1 MTLDRRAALAALG
14 GALLGTTG
22 IKAAPRGRGDRDV
35 TRFVSFRRPDGTPSF
50 GRQNGETIVE
60 LATDATPSL
69 KAALTDGSLVGLT
82 DGVSFAAA
90 DVVLLPVIPDPAKI
104 LCVGLNYAEH
114 VKETGREQKA
124 HPAIFVRYADS
135 LIADGQPMVK
145 PAVTTRFDYEG
156 ELAVIIGKP
165 CHKVA
170 AADAMAYV
178 AGYACF
184 NDGSARDWQR
194 HNIQFTPGKTFPGT
208 GGFGPALVTPDAIED
223 LGALR
228 VQTRLNGE
236 LVQDQPVSDMIWDI
250 PTVIEYIS
258 AFTPLAPG
266 DVIATGT
273 PGGVGDK
280 RTPPL
285 YMNAGDK
292 VEVTIGTIGTLTN
305 RIIDE
310 Q

>member
-1 MTLDRRAALAALG
+1 MRY
-14 GALLGTTG
+14 
-22 IKAAPRGRGDRDV
+22 
-35 TRFVSFRRPDGTPSF
+35 VSFRRPDGTASF
-50 GRQNGETIVE
+50 GRIDGETIVE
-60 LATDATPSL
+60 LAGEAVPSL
-69 KAALTDGSLVGLT
+69 KAALTDGSLATLA
-82 DGVSFAAA
+82 DGATFAVA
-90 DVVLLPVIPDPAKI
+90 DVVPLPVIPDPAKI

-135 LIADGQPMVK
+135 LVADGQPMVK
-145 PAVTTRFDYEG
+145 PTVTERFDYEG
-156 ELAVIIGKP
+156 ELAVVIGKP
-165 CHKVA
+165 CHKVT

-178 AGYACF
+178 AGYSAF

-194 HNIQFTPGKTFPGT
+194 HNIQFTPGKTFPST
-208 GGFGPALVTPDAIED
+208 GGFGPALVTADEIDD

-236 LVQDQPVSDMIWDI
+236 LVQDQAIADMIWDI
-250 PTVIEYIS
+250 PTVIAYIS

-292 VEVTIGTIGTLTN
+292 VEVSIGTIGTLTN

-310 Q
+310 A

>member
-1 MTLDRRAALAALG
+1 MRY
-14 GALLGTTG
+14 
-22 IKAAPRGRGDRDV
+22 
-35 TRFVSFRRPDGTPSF
+35 VSFRRPDGTPSF
-50 GRQNGETIVE
+50 GRLDGDAIVE
-60 LATDATPSL
+60 LTGAPSL
-69 KAALTDGSLVGLT
+69 KAALATGNLASLTEGERHNRN
-82 DGVSFAAA
+82 DI
-90 DVVLLPVIPDPAKI
+90 VLLPVIPDPAKI

-114 VKETGREQKA
+114 VKETGREQKE

-135 LIADGQPMVK
+135 LVADGQPMVK
-145 PAVTTRFDYEG
+145 PSVTTRFDYEG

-165 CHKVA
+165 AHKVA
-170 AADAMAYV
+170 RADAMAHV

-194 HNIQFTPGKTFPGT
+194 HNIQFTPGKTFPAT
-208 GGFGPALVTPDAIED
+208 GGFGPALVTPDEAGD
-223 LGALR
+223 LNAQR

-236 LVQDQPVSDMIWDI
+236 LVQDQPISDMIWDI
-250 PTVIEYIS
+250 ATVIEYIS

-280 RTPPL
+280 RQPPL
-285 YMNAGDK
+285 YMKAGDK
-292 VEVTIGTIGTLTN
+292 VEISIGVIGTLTN

>member
-1 MTLDRRAALAALG
+1 MRY
-14 GALLGTTG
+14 
-22 IKAAPRGRGDRDV
+22 
-35 TRFVSFRRPDGTPSF
+35 VSFRRPDGNPSF
-50 GRQNGETIVE
+50 GRVDGDTIVE
-60 LATDATPSL
+60 LATEATSSL
-69 KAALTDGSLVGLT
+69 KAALADGSLSTLA
-82 DGVSFAAA
+82 DGPTYAAA
-90 DVVLLPVIPDPAKI
+90 DVVALPVIPDPAKI

-114 VKETGREQKA
+114 VKETGREQKE

-135 LIADGQPMVK
+135 LIAHGQPMVK

-156 ELAVIIGKP
+156 ELAVVIGKP
-165 CHKVA
+165 CHKVV
-170 AADAMAYV
+170 AADAWSYI
-178 AGYACF
+178 AGYAPF
-184 NDGSARDWQR
+184 NDGTARDWQR

-208 GGFGPALVTPDAIED
+208 GGFGPALVTPDEIAD
-223 LGALR
+223 LSALR

-236 LVQDQPVSDMIWDI
+236 LVQDQAIGDMIWDI
-250 PTVIEYIS
+250 PTVIEYVS

-285 YMNAGDK
+285 YMHAGDT
-292 VEVTIGTIGTLTN
+292 VEISIGAIGTLTN

>member
-1 MTLDRRAALAALG
+1 MRY
-14 GALLGTTG
+14 
-22 IKAAPRGRGDRDV
+22 
-35 TRFVSFRRPDGTPSF
+35 VSFRRPDGTASF
-50 GRQNGETIVE
+50 GRLNGETIVE
-60 LATDATPSL
+60 LASDAVPSL
-69 KAALTDGSLVGLT
+69 KAALTDGSLAMLA
-82 DGVSFAAA
+82 DGASFAVA
-90 DVVLLPVIPDPAKI
+90 DVVPLPVIPDPAKI

-145 PAVTTRFDYEG
+145 PTVTERFDYEG
-156 ELAVIIGKP
+156 ELAIVIGKP
-165 CHKVA
+165 CHKVV

-208 GGFGPALVTPDAIED
+208 GGFGPALVTADEIGD

-236 LVQDQPVSDMIWDI
+236 LVQDQAVSDMIWDI

-292 VEVTIGTIGTLTN
+292 VEVSIGTIGTLTN

-310 Q
+310 A

>member
-1 MTLDRRAALAALG
+1 MRY
-14 GALLGTTG
+14 
-22 IKAAPRGRGDRDV
+22 
-35 TRFVSFRRPDGTPSF
+35 VSFRRPDGTPRF
-50 GRQNGETIVE
+50 GRLDGDAIVE
-60 LATDATPSL
+60 LTGAPSL
-69 KAALTDGSLVGLT
+69 KAALASGNLASLTEGAGYNRN
-82 DGVSFAAA
+82 DI
-90 DVVLLPVIPDPAKI
+90 VLLPVIPEPAKI

-114 VKETGREQKA
+114 VKETGREQKE
-124 HPAIFVRYADS
+124 HPAIFTRYADS
-135 LIADGQPMVK
+135 LVADGQPMVK

-165 CHKVA
+165 AHKVA
-170 AADAMAYV
+170 RADAMAHI

-208 GGFGPALVTPDAIED
+208 GGFGPALVTPDEAGD
-223 LGALR
+223 LGAQR

-236 LVQDQPVSDMIWDI
+236 LVQDQPISDMIWDI
-250 PTVIEYIS
+250 ATVIQYIS

-280 RTPPL
+280 RQPPL
-285 YMNAGDK
+285 YMKAGDK
-292 VEVTIGTIGTLTN
+292 VEISIGIIGTLTN

>member
-1 MTLDRRAALAALG
+1 MRY
-14 GALLGTTG
+14 
-22 IKAAPRGRGDRDV
+22 
-35 TRFVSFRRPDGTPSF
+35 VSFRRPDGTPSF
-50 GRQNGETIVE
+50 GRLDGDAIVE
-60 LATDATPSL
+60 LTGAPSL
-69 KAALTDGSLVGLT
+69 KAALATGNLASLSEGERHNRN
-82 DGVSFAAA
+82 DI
-90 DVVLLPVIPDPAKI
+90 VLLPVIPDPAKI

-114 VKETGREQKA
+114 VKETGREQKE

-135 LIADGQPMVK
+135 LVADGQPMVK
-145 PAVTTRFDYEG
+145 PSVTTRFDYEG

-165 CHKVA
+165 AHKVA
-170 AADAMAYV
+170 RADAMAHV

-194 HNIQFTPGKTFPGT
+194 HNIQFTPGKTFPRT
-208 GGFGPALVTPDAIED
+208 GGFGPALVTPDEAGD
-223 LGALR
+223 LAAQR

-236 LVQDQPVSDMIWDI
+236 LVQDQPISDMIWDI
-250 PTVIEYIS
+250 ATVIEYIS
-258 AFTPLAPG
+258 AFTPLSPG

-285 YMNAGDK
+285 YMKAGDK
-292 VEVTIGTIGTLTN
+292 VEISIGVIGTLTN

>member
-1 MTLDRRAALAALG
+1 MTRC
-14 GALLGTTG
+14 
-22 IKAAPRGRGDRDV
+22 
-35 TRFVSFRRPDGTPSF
+35 VSFRRPDGTPSF

-90 DVVLLPVIPDPAKI
+90 DVLLLPVIPDPAKI

>member
-1 MTLDRRAALAALG
+1 MRY
-14 GALLGTTG
+14 
-22 IKAAPRGRGDRDV
+22 
-35 TRFVSFRRPDGTPSF
+35 VSFRRPDGTASF
-50 GRQNGETIVE
+50 GRIDGETIVE
-60 LATDATPSL
+60 LAGEAVPSL
-69 KAALTDGSLVGLT
+69 KAALTDGSLATLA
-82 DGVSFAAA
+82 DGATFAVA
-90 DVVLLPVIPDPAKI
+90 DVVPLPVIPDPAKI

-145 PAVTTRFDYEG
+145 PTVTERFDYEG
-156 ELAVIIGKP
+156 ELAVVIGKP
-165 CHKVA
+165 CHKVT

-178 AGYACF
+178 AGYSAF

-208 GGFGPALVTPDAIED
+208 GGFGPALVTADEIDD

-236 LVQDQPVSDMIWDI
+236 LVQDQAIADMIWDI

-292 VEVTIGTIGTLTN
+292 VEVSIGTIGTLTN

-310 Q
+310 A

>member
-1 MTLDRRAALAALG
+1 MRY
-14 GALLGTTG
+14 
-22 IKAAPRGRGDRDV
+22 
-35 TRFVSFRRPDGTPSF
+35 VSFRRPDGTPSF
-50 GRQNGETIVE
+50 GRLHGDTIVE
-60 LATDATPSL
+60 LTGAPSL
-69 KAALTDGSLVGLT
+69 KAALAAGNLVSLT
-82 DGVSFAAA
+82 DGARHALA
-90 DVVLLPVIPDPAKI
+90 DIVLLPVIPDPAKI

-114 VKETGREQKA
+114 VKETGREQKE

-135 LIADGQPMVK
+135 LVADGQPMVK

-165 CHKVA
+165 AHKVA
-170 AADAMAYV
+170 RADAMAHV

-208 GGFGPALVTPDAIED
+208 GGFGPALVTPDEIGD
-223 LGALR
+223 LSALR

-250 PTVIEYIS
+250 ATVIEYIS
-258 AFTPLAPG
+258 AFTPLSPG

-285 YMNAGDK
+285 YMKAGDK
-292 VEVTIGTIGTLTN
+292 VEVSIGAVGTLTN
-305 RIIDE
+305 RVIDE